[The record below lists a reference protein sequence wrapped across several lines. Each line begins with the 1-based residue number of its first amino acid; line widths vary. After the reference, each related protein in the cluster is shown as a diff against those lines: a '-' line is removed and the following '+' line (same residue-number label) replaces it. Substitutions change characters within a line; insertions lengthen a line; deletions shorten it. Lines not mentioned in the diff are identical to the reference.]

1 LRLGYAI
8 VPRNLTDAFC
18 GARVL
23 MDRHPPTADQHVLA
37 AFMEEGHLERH
48 IRKIRNVYAEHR
60 LQLIET
66 LDSLLPNDL
75 AWLEPGDQG
84 MHLVLWLAKG
94 TDDRAVAELA
104 ARRGVTVRAVSP
116 MFARGT
122 GRPGLILGFG
132 GFGNA
137 QMKAAAQ
144 RLAALVNEEA
154 KVAKR
159 RTRSR

>member
-1 LRLGYAI
+1 
-8 VPRNLTDAFC
+8 
-18 GARVL
+18 
-23 MDRHPPTADQHVLA
+23 
-37 AFMEEGHLERH
+37 
-48 IRKIRNVYAEHR
+48 
-60 LQLIET
+60 
-66 LDSLLPNDL
+66 
-75 AWLEPGDQG
+75 